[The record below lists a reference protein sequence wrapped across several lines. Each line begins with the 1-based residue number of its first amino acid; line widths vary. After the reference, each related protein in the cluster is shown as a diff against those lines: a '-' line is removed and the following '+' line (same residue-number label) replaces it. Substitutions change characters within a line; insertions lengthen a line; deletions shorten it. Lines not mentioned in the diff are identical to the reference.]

1 MVAMVD
7 SIDELGK
14 KEARRGQRMELRKR
28 DQDVPR
34 LQYYGFSYGTLLG
47 NYFASLFPERI
58 GRLVLDGVCN
68 ADDYATGAVRVRPFH
83 P

>member
-7 SIDELGK
+7 SIDELEK
-14 KEARRGQRMELRKR
+14 KEARRGQRMELRKG